1 MNVRSYMQQRIGLGT
16 IPALQLTNLKAT
28 QSLSWLVLLLLISLQ
43 QSEHIFPINGCVGQF
58 IPQFHSC
65 ICQYDICIMIMK
77 YNLTSSPIS
86 LCSSG

>member
-1 MNVRSYMQQRIGLGT
+1 MNVGSYMQQRIGLGT

-28 QSLSWLVLLLLISLQ
+28 QSLSWLVLRLISLK
-43 QSEHIFPINGCVGQF
+43 QSEHIFPINGCVGKF
-58 IPQFHSC
+58 IPQFNSC